1 MRWFINLKTSSKLTT
16 GFGIV
21 ILVLVAV
28 IITAWTSMYAVRDA
42 EISIADAMSLRNNFN
57 GQRSAL
63 LAAILQPAGTEV
75 ESKLQEVHGYSSDNT
90 EVLKRLDALYRRDA
104 EMLPYVEQITSIRM
118 EFVQVRDTEVIPLI
132 RQQKKEEAATLVLGP
147 QSERFEKIRTISREF
162 TQVLTERSRARLA
175 QAQVVFGILSG
186 CAVLTAILMI
196 VGLGRLIAQP
206 LEKIAVAAD
215 KIANG
220 DLNVEFTGVDRG
232 DEVGALMKTFQRMTQ
247 SLSVLSDRARQI
259 ADGDL
264 TAQITPRSERDVLG
278 NAFANMLAGL
288 RRIMQELLEAVNVL
302 ASSASEIMASTT
314 QLAAGAAETA
324 AAITETTA
332 TVEEVKQTSQISS
345 QKAKSVAEESQKAAD
360 VARGGKRAVD
370 QTIEGMGGIRQQM
383 GLVAESILS
392 LSAQGQAIGEIIAT
406 VDDLAA
412 QSKLLAVSAAIEAA
426 RAGEEGKGFSVVA
439 QEVKSLAEQSKQ
451 ATTQVRAIL
460 NDIQKATSSAVLAT
474 EQGSKAVEAGV
485 RQSNSAGES
494 ISALSGNIAEA
505 AQAATQIAATNQQ
518 QFVGMD
524 QVALAM
530 ENIKIASTQTVT
542 STKQAETAAQQLH
555 DLGQKLKQLV
565 ARFKV

>member
-1 MRWFINLKTSSKLTT
+1 MQSYI
-16 GFGIV
+16 
-21 ILVLVAV
+21 
-28 IITAWTSMYAVRDA
+28 
-42 EISIADAMSLRNNFN
+42 
-57 GQRSAL
+57 
-63 LAAILQPAGTEV
+63 
-75 ESKLQEVHGYSSDNT
+75 
-90 EVLKRLDALYRRDA
+90 
-104 EMLPYVEQITSIRM
+104 EQITALRM
-118 EFVQVRDTEVIPLI
+118 EFVRVRDTEVIPFI
-132 RQQKKEEAATLVLGP
+132 RQQKKEEATALILGP
-147 QSERFEKIRTISREF
+147 QTERFEKIRAISREF
-162 TQVLTERSRARLA
+162 TQVLTERSKDRLE
-175 QAQVVFGILSG
+175 QAQLVFGILSVF
-186 CAVLTAILMI
+186 AILTAFWM
-196 VGLGRLIAQP
+196 VAGLGRLIAQP
-206 LEKIAVAAD
+206 LEQIAAAAD
-215 KIANG
+215 KIADG

-232 DEVGALMKTFQRMTQ
+232 DEVGALMKTFQRMTR
-247 SLSVLSDRARQI
+247 SLSVLSDRAKQI

-278 NAFANMLAGL
+278 NAFANMLTSL
-288 RRIMQELLEAVNVL
+288 RRIMQELLEAVSVL

-324 AAITETTA
+324 TAITETTA
-332 TVEEVKQTSQISS
+332 TVEEVKQTSQLSS
-345 QKAKSVAEESQKAAD
+345 QKAKSVAEESQKAAE

-426 RAGEEGKGFSVVA
+426 RAGEEGKGFAVVA

-451 ATTQVRAIL
+451 ATTQVRSIL

-474 EQGSKAVEAGV
+474 EQGSKAVEMGV

-494 ISALSGNIAEA
+494 IGALSGNIAEA
-505 AQAATQIAATNQQ
+505 AQAATQIAATSQQ

-530 ENIKIASTQTVT
+530 ENIKIASTQTVA

>member
-1 MRWFINLKTSSKLTT
+1 MRWFTNLKTRSKLMA

-21 ILVLVAV
+21 IFMLLVV
-28 IITAWTSMYAVRDA
+28 ILTAWTSIYAVRNA
-42 EISIADAMSLRNNFN
+42 ESSIADVMSLRNNFN
-57 GQRSAL
+57 GQRAAM
-63 LAAILQPAGTEV
+63 LAAVLLTTGTDV
-75 ESKLQEVHGYSSDNT
+75 EAKMQEVADYSSDNT
-90 EVLKRLDALYRRDA
+90 EVLKRLNTLYRRDA
-104 EMLPYVEQITSIRM
+104 ELQSYIEQITALRM
-118 EFVQVRDTEVIPLI
+118 EFVRVRDTEVIPFI
-132 RQQKKEEAATLVLGP
+132 RQQKKEEATALILGP
-147 QSERFEKIRTISREF
+147 QTERFEKIRAISREF
-162 TQVLTERSRARLA
+162 TQVLTERSKDRLE
-175 QAQVVFGILSG
+175 QAQLVFGILSVF
-186 CAVLTAILMI
+186 AILTAFWM
-196 VGLGRLIAQP
+196 VAGLGRLIAQP
-206 LEKIAVAAD
+206 LEQIAAAAD
-215 KIANG
+215 KIADG

-232 DEVGALMKTFQRMTQ
+232 DEVGALMKTFQRMTR
-247 SLSVLSDRARQI
+247 SLSVLSDRAKQI

-278 NAFANMLAGL
+278 NAFANMLTSL
-288 RRIMQELLEAVNVL
+288 RRIMQELLEAVSVL

-332 TVEEVKQTSQISS
+332 TVEEVKQTSQLSS
-345 QKAKSVAEESQKAAD
+345 QKAKSVAEESQKAAE

-426 RAGEEGKGFSVVA
+426 RAGEEGKGFAVVA

-451 ATTQVRAIL
+451 ATTQVRSIL

-474 EQGSKAVEAGV
+474 EQGSKVVEMGV

-494 ISALSGNIAEA
+494 IGALSGNIAEA
-505 AQAATQIAATNQQ
+505 AQAATQIAATSQQ

-530 ENIKIASTQTVT
+530 ENIKIASTQTVA

>member
-1 MRWFINLKTSSKLTT
+1 MRWFTNLKTRSKLMA

-21 ILVLVAV
+21 IFMLLVV
-28 IITAWTSMYAVRDA
+28 ILTAWTSIYAVRNA
-42 EISIADAMSLRNNFN
+42 ESSIADVMSLRNNFN
-57 GQRSAL
+57 GQRAAM
-63 LAAILQPAGTEV
+63 LAAVLLTTGTDV
-75 ESKLQEVHGYSSDNT
+75 EAKMQEVADYSSDNT
-90 EVLKRLDALYRRDA
+90 EVLKRLNTLYRRDA
-104 EMLPYVEQITSIRM
+104 ELQSYIEQITALRM
-118 EFVQVRDTEVIPLI
+118 EFVRVRDTEVIPFI
-132 RQQKKEEAATLVLGP
+132 RQQKKEEATALILGP
-147 QSERFEKIRTISREF
+147 QTERFEKIRAISREF
-162 TQVLTERSRARLA
+162 TQVLTERSKDRLE
-175 QAQVVFGILSG
+175 QAQLVFGILSVF
-186 CAVLTAILMI
+186 AILTAFWM
-196 VGLGRLIAQP
+196 VAGLGRLIAQP
-206 LEKIAVAAD
+206 LEQIAAAAD
-215 KIANG
+215 KIADG

-232 DEVGALMKTFQRMTQ
+232 DEVGALMKTFQRMTR
-247 SLSVLSDRARQI
+247 SLSVLSDRAKQI

-278 NAFANMLAGL
+278 NAFANMLTSL
-288 RRIMQELLEAVNVL
+288 RRIMQELLEAVSVL

-332 TVEEVKQTSQISS
+332 TVEEVKQTSQLSS
-345 QKAKSVAEESQKAAD
+345 QKAKSVAEESQKAAE

-426 RAGEEGKGFSVVA
+426 RAGEEGKGFAVVA

-451 ATTQVRAIL
+451 ATTQVRSIL

-474 EQGSKAVEAGV
+474 EQGSKAVEMGV

-494 ISALSGNIAEA
+494 IGALSGNIAEA
-505 AQAATQIAATNQQ
+505 AQAATQIAATSQQ

-530 ENIKIASTQTVT
+530 ENIKIASTQTVA